1 MILYMKNT
9 RYTVESNPYLHVYL
23 FWEMKITIV
32 IDNSDRQL
40 ITLNFFSNV
49 TLGLNDEE
57 ALEAIESTFKQFNT
71 FLDLMQER
79 GYVTISM
86 QDSQLNG

>member
-1 MILYMKNT
+1 
-9 RYTVESNPYLHVYL
+9 
-23 FWEMKITIV
+23 MKITIV

-79 GYVTISM
+79 GYVTISIKTASSTVN
-86 QDSQLNG
+86 QG

>member
-1 MILYMKNT
+1 
-9 RYTVESNPYLHVYL
+9 
-23 FWEMKITIV
+23 MKITIV

-40 ITLNFFSNV
+40 ITLNFFSNIS
-49 TLGLNDEE
+49 LGLNDEE

-86 QDSQLNG
+86 EDSQLNG

>member
-1 MILYMKNT
+1 MILYVKNT
-9 RYTVESNPYLHVYL
+9 RFTVESNPYLHVYL

>member
-1 MILYMKNT
+1 
-9 RYTVESNPYLHVYL
+9 
-23 FWEMKITIV
+23 MKITIV

-40 ITLNFFSNV
+40 ITLNFFSNIS
-49 TLGLNDEE
+49 LGLNDEE

>member
-1 MILYMKNT
+1 
-9 RYTVESNPYLHVYL
+9 
-23 FWEMKITIV
+23 MKITIV

-79 GYVTISM
+79 GYVTISIKTANSTVN
-86 QDSQLNG
+86 QG

>member
-1 MILYMKNT
+1 
-9 RYTVESNPYLHVYL
+9 
-23 FWEMKITIV
+23 MKITIV

-40 ITLNFFSNV
+40 ITLNFFSNIS
-49 TLGLNDEE
+49 LGLNDEE

-79 GYVTISM
+79 GYVTI
-86 QDSQLNG
+86 